1 MNSLA
6 LPVPERPAIFLL
18 FFALLSAALLP
29 VWEAAGP
36 AYSLVLSWLVR
47 GGCAL
52 IGLPN
57 SLGTAS
63 WGAAAI
69 NPGLVAGIA
78 LFGATPRRTWQWK
91 LMWISILILALTLAH
106 AVLLVAQV
114 HAVVGSMSNQ
124 VESLRPWLATAA
136 LEPANPTT
144 SRTLHGMWYWIS
156 PMATIGLWLT
166 AARR

>member
-1 MNSLA
+1 MNSLS

-36 AYSLVLSWLVR
+36 VYSLVLSWLVR
-47 GGCAL
+47 GGCTL
-52 IGLPN
+52 IGLPD

-78 LFGATPRRTWQWK
+78 LFGATPRRAWKWK
-91 LMWISILILALTLAH
+91 LIWISILVLALTLAH
-106 AVLLVAQV
+106 TVLLVAQV
-114 HAVVGSMSNQ
+114 HAVVGSMSDQ
-124 VESLRPWLATAA
+124 AESLRPWLATAP
-136 LEPANPTT
+136 LEPANPTA
-144 SRTLHGMWYWIS
+144 SGTLHSMWNWIS

-166 AARR
+166 AGRR